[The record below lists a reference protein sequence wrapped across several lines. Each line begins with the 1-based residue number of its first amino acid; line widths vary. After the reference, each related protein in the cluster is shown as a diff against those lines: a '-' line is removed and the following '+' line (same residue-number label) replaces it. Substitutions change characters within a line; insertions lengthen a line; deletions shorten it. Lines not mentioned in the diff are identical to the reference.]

1 MRAPARVFAF
11 VPAALLTGALA
22 LVGACSSS
30 SGSPTPSTGA
40 ASPSSPSTPASPTTP
55 ITTSGRCGTIMESF
69 SPFAATV
76 GVTCDGSY
84 AYISSNGM
92 PAHQMMT
99 GIVATNQQVP
109 IPQDFTG
116 SNAWRIPLTPVKGTA
131 TTSYDTFNG
140 PIGIAVNG
148 VPIFNPDR
156 PGSNGPVD
164 TVAGGELDVC
174 NGHAGRADDY
184 HYHAAPTCMMKEIDA
199 TRQPIGW
206 AVDGYGIYGFT
217 RSDGSTPSR
226 DACGG
231 ETDPAGDYRYHVTSR
246 YPYILGCF
254 TGRVVDSV
262 PKTTA
267 IRPAGDPL
275 QVSNLVYTTDADGWL
290 RMTYTSSRGTSTIRY
305 RQASARCWDFE
316 FIDTAGVKTAAHYCR

>member
-1 MRAPARVFAF
+1 MDRRLFGG
-11 VPAALLTGALA
+11 AAVLLLA
-22 LVGACSSS
+22 AAACSHSSS
-30 SGSPTPSTGA
+30 SAPSTAQQTVTVTPTPTPA
-40 ASPSSPSTPASPTTP
+40 PTAPATTPSSRCAAITAS
-55 ITTSGRCGTIMESF
+55 I
-69 SPFAATV
+69 SPYASAV
-76 GVTCDGSY
+76 GVTCDGTY
-84 AYISSNGM
+84 AYLSSNGM

-116 SNAWRIPLTPVKGTA
+116 SNAWKIPLNPVKGSG

-156 PGSNGPVD
+156 PGNSGPVD

-174 NGHAGRADDY
+174 SGHAGRADDY
-184 HYHAAPTCMMKEIDA
+184 HYHAAPTCIMRDFDA
-199 TRQPIGW
+199 ARQPLGW

-217 RSDGSTPSR
+217 RADGSTPTR

-231 ETDPAGDYRYHVTSR
+231 ETDETGDYRYHVTRS

-254 TGRVVDSV
+254 TGRVVDAV
-262 PKTTA
+262 PKTTPL
-267 IRPAGDPL
+267 RPAGEPL
-275 QVSNLVYTTDADGWL
+275 QVTNLVYTTDSDGWL
-290 RMTYTSSRGTSTIRY
+290 RMTYTSTRGTSTIRY
-305 RQASARCWDFE
+305 KQASARCWDFE
-316 FIDTAGVKTAAHYCR
+316 FIDTAGAKTPAHYCK